1 MARRHTML
9 GIKGIIRAHWMDYTV
24 QLMLAG
30 LSEEEIREELKKY
43 LVEQKGGGADSKKAP
58 ETHRF
63 IINALSSWFLPSKE
77 LLPLRDSALALIQ
90 GVDPKSW
97 LPFHWAIMSASYP
110 FWFNVARQTG
120 RLLNLQDR
128 VTQAQIFSRLKEQYG
143 DRETVSR
150 NARHAVRSLVA
161 WGVLADSEVKGCYE
175 NSNLIVIDDPYVA
188 VLLVESA
195 LYTDPEGKGTL
206 EQIKNSPA
214 FFPFQLP
221 VLTGDLLAARSKAI
235 EVIRYGLD
243 EELLKLKTD
252 INRAP

>member
-1 MARRHTML
+1 MGKRHNML
-9 GIKGIIRAHWMDYTV
+9 GVKGIIQKHWMDYTV

-30 LSEEEIREELKKY
+30 LSEKEIREELKKY
-43 LVEQKGGGADSKKAP
+43 IIEQKGGGSDSKKVP

-63 IINALSSWFLPSKE
+63 IINALSSWFSPSRE
-77 LLPLRDSALALIQ
+77 LLPFRDSALALLQ
-90 GVDPKSW
+90 GVDTKSW

-110 FWFNVARQTG
+110 FWFNVAKQMG

-161 WGVLADSEVKGCYE
+161 WKVLCDSGVKGCYE
-175 NSNLIVIDDPYVA
+175 KSNPIIIDDPNIA
-188 VLLVESA
+188 VLLLESA
-195 LYTDPEGKGTL
+195 LHTDPEGKGTL
-206 EQIKNSPA
+206 EQLKNDPA

-221 VLTGDLLAARSKAI
+221 VMTGDLITTYS
-235 EVIRYGLD
+235 EVIEAVRYGLD
-243 EELLKLKTD
+243 EELLKLKT
-252 INRAP
+252 